1 MSEHKAGINES
12 GANELLIRME
22 EKYKHLSKGQ
32 KRLAD
37 YVCENYDKAV
47 FLTAARLGEVV
58 GVSESTVVR
67 FATQLGY
74 KGYPGFQ
81 KALEELVRNRLNSI
95 QRMEV
100 TYGRISQ
107 SEILTTVLQSDI
119 EKIKLTLGGI
129 DQKAFELA
137 IDTILK
143 ARRIYVIGIRSC
155 APLAA
160 FLAFYLN
167 LVCDNVTAVSTN
179 SSSEIFEQ
187 LIRINEEDV
196 IIGISFPRYSMRT
209 LKALEFASNRKA
221 KVITLTDSVHSPMNL
236 YSSCNL
242 IARSDMAS
250 IVDSL
255 VAPLSVVNAIVVA
268 LCMKNQGQVVDTLEE
283 LEKIWDEYQVY
294 SSDELNHVSGVSNPA
309 KETEGQEDA

>member
-1 MSEHKAGINES
+1 MSEQKASINENS
-12 GANELLIRME
+12 ANELLFRME
-22 EKYKHLSKGQ
+22 EKYQHLSKGQ

-294 SSDELNHVSGVSNPA
+294 SSDELNHVSGISNPA